1 MTLTKREA
9 LVICRELWEWLRDNP
24 GKSKG
29 DWPGWEEY
37 GVMFLHCP
45 VCEYTKQQELGCTQC
60 ILPWPAS
67 SGCYALDSPYLAWGD
82 GKDSGQ
88 GMVDLCNQTLR
99 KLDREEGMERGTHHT
114 QSETTLY
121 VADVGVV
128 IVKQNFHPLP
138 TRNIST
144 HEIKVCKHRDD
155 MGGYG
160 EELFRG
166 TLPELLDRLGN

>member
-9 LVICRELWEWLRDNP
+9 LVICRELWEWLRDHP
-24 GKSKG
+24 RRRKD
-29 DWPGWEEY
+29 DWPEWGKYGRMNSNCPACEY
-37 GVMFLHCP
+37 CEQQDLHCW
-45 VCEYTKQQELGCTQC
+45 EC
-60 ILPWPAS
+60 ILPWPDGNCCAPAS
-67 SGCYALDSPYLAWGD
+67 PFTAWRD